1 MKTTITTVA
10 LLGMLA
16 VTFTACKKDKKD
28 DPTPQQP
35 APPANQA
42 ELITTMK
49 VTLHD
54 TTTHTNT
61 TYVFSDLDGPG
72 GNPAT
77 FGGTNQSDSVISI
90 LSNHV
95 YETTILLLDET
106 KSPVDTI
113 SNEVEEEGVDH
124 MFFFNSITPT
134 GNPFNTYLSGSMTNI
149 KYQDLDAN
157 NKGIGLSTLWTAPSM
172 MMSKSPLT
180 IELKHQPGVKDGS
193 YAPGETD
200 IQVGFKLKVN

>member
-10 LLGMLA
+10 LLTLLA
-16 VTFTACKKDKKD
+16 AAFTACKKDKKD
-28 DPTPQQP
+28 EPTPEQP
-35 APPANQA
+35 APPTNEV

-49 VTLHD
+49 LTLHD

-61 TYVFSDLDGPG
+61 IYIFSDVDGPG

-77 FGGTNQSDSVISI
+77 FGNSGTDSVINI
-90 LSNHV
+90 TSNHV
-95 YETTILLLDET
+95 YKTTILLLDET
-106 KSPVDTI
+106 KNPIDTI
-113 SNEVEEEGVDH
+113 SKAVLSEGVDH
-124 MFFFNSITPT
+124 MFFFNSITPS
-134 GNPFNTYLSGSMTNI
+134 GNPFNSYLSGSMTNI